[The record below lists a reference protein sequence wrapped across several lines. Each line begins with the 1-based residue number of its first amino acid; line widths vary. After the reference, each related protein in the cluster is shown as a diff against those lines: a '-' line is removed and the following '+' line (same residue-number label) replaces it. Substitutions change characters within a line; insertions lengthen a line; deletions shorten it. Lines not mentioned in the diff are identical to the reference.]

1 MIVENRSTKKQYVI
15 TEAAWAK
22 LESMRMSS
30 FYKVIDRS
38 PSLRES
44 SPKVVVPEI
53 IHIRSKEDTQKLL
66 DNIAEKPQTQQRK
79 PKTPRKK

>member
-1 MIVENRSTKKQYVI
+1 MKVENRSTKKQYII
-15 TEAAWAK
+15 TEAHWAK
-22 LESMRMSS
+22 LEAMRMSS